1 MDRTE
6 RLYKIDRMLNDRKV
20 VPISEFLEELE
31 VSLATFKRD
40 LEYLRDRFNAPVIWD
55 RDAGG
60 YRFDKQGVGDAYEL
74 PGLWF
79 SASEIHALLTMQ
91 QLLSSLGP
99 GLLTPHI
106 EPLLTRLR
114 MLLDRENVPAEAVE
128 KRIRI
133 QKVNARAY
141 EPEFFGPIATAVL
154 RRRRIVIDHHN
165 RSRGEVIR
173 REVSPQRLS
182 YYRENWYLD
191 AWCHLRNELRS
202 FGLDAVKG
210 VWLGTDDAQEVD
222 DEELAAV
229 LDSGYG
235 IFSGKDVQWAELE
248 FSPSRAQWV
257 SKERW
262 HPQQE
267 SHFTADGSYRL
278 KLPFSNPTEL
288 VMDILHHVPEVK
300 IISPQSLV
308 TAVKQS
314 LEKALA
320 NI

>member
-40 LEYLRDRFNAPVIWD
+40 LEYLRDRLNAPVIWD

-154 RRRRIVIDHHN
+154 QRRRIVIDHHN

-257 SKERW
+257 SKECW